1 MTSSKVCFKLQSSL
15 RTRTAVP
22 SIPTPLP
29 DGSILAALDLGSNS
43 FHLIVARLEHG
54 EIRPIHTLAEKVQL
68 AAGLSGRQL
77 SEAAIERG
85 LACLERFD
93 QLLQSVEPSKIRVVG
108 THALR
113 RAKNRRLF
121 TDPAEQIL
129 GVPID
134 VVYGREE
141 ARLVYLGVAH
151 SLADDEASR
160 LVVDIGGGST
170 EFIVGQRFEPTRMES
185 LQLGCVSYAGEFFPD
200 GEISKK
206 GFNAAFER
214 ARVEVSHIRKGY
226 NTRYWQE
233 AVGSSGTFQAI
244 EALIALEGWRETGID
259 GKSLDKLR
267 KRLLKYGHADQ
278 ISYEGLS
285 DKRRRVLMAG
295 IAIAMAIFEE
305 LNISSMRTST
315 GALREGLIYDLVGR
329 LQHEDVRER
338 SINALVGR
346 YSSDSAEAEMV
357 AQSTAWLTGC
367 VADVW
372 ELTSTDTELLCWA
385 GRCHAI
391 GTGISAKHYNRHSG
405 YLLENCD
412 LPGFSQGEQELLGTL
427 VRGQRGKLS
436 EDLMDVI
443 PEQRRARV
451 TKMLVLLRLAVVF
464 KWVERFEDLA
474 SCTVTAKSN
483 KLQLSFPHDWYD
495 SHPLTTSEL
504 RAAIP
509 SIGKLGVTLQL
520 D

>member
-1 MTSSKVCFKLQSSL
+1 MPT
-15 RTRTAVP
+15 TA
-22 SIPTPLP
+22 TPLP
-29 DGSILAALDLGSNS
+29 DGSVLAALDLGSNS

-68 AAGLSGRQL
+68 AAGLIGRQL
-77 SEAAIERG
+77 SEEAVARG

-93 QLLQSVEPSKIRVVG
+93 QLLQTIEPSRIRVVG

-113 RAKNRRLF
+113 RAKNRRAF
-121 TDPAEQIL
+121 TEPASRIL

-185 LQLGCVSYAGEFFPD
+185 LQLGCVSYSQAFFPE

-206 GFNAAFER
+206 GFNAAYEQ
-214 ARVEVSHIRKGY
+214 ARVEVSHIRRAY
-226 NTRYWQE
+226 NARHWQE

-244 EALIALEGWRETGID
+244 ETLIALEGWRDNGID
-259 GKSLDKLR
+259 NASLEKLR
-267 KRLLKYGHADQ
+267 KRLLKHDHADD
-278 ISYEGLS
+278 INYEGLS
-285 DKRRRVLMAG
+285 DKRRRVIMAG
-295 IAIAMAIFEE
+295 IAIAMAVFKE
-305 LNISSMRTST
+305 LDIKEMRTST

-338 SINALVGR
+338 SISALVAR
-346 YSSDSAEAEMV
+346 YSSDLSEAEMV
-357 AQSTAWLTGC
+357 AESTAWLTGC
-367 VADVW
+367 VADAW
-372 ELTSTDTELLCWA
+372 QLSDTDIELLHWA

-391 GTGISAKHYNRHSG
+391 GTSISAKHYNRHSG

-427 VRGQRGKLS
+427 VRGQRGKITES
-436 EDLMDVI
+436 HMEAI
-443 PEQRRARV
+443 PETARDKAN
-451 TKMLVLLRLAVVF
+451 KMLVLLRLAVVF
-464 KWVERFEDLA
+464 KWVERFEDLKDCDVAA
-474 SCTVTAKSN
+474 SSKELRLA
-483 KLQLSFPHDWYD
+483 FPQDWYEQ
-495 SHPLTTSEL
+495 HPLTTSEL
-504 RAAIP
+504 RSAGP
-509 SIGKLGVTLQL
+509 SIGKLGIDLVL